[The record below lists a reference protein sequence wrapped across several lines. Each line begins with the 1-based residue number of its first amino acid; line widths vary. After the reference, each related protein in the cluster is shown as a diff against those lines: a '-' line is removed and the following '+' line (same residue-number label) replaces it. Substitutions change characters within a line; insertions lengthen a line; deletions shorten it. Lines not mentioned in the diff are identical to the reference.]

1 MGREIGHLGVLSFLP
16 CSYIVSTKYLCS
28 NSYTHNTHTHKENIM
43 SKTPYEIRLDLLKLA
58 NEILT
63 TPVHNNRDALM
74 QKFHASRETY
84 VGEAGP
90 REPMA
95 FPELPQFPSSEDILK
110 EAEKLKDFVD
120 AG

>member
-1 MGREIGHLGVLSFLP
+1 
-16 CSYIVSTKYLCS
+16 
-28 NSYTHNTHTHKENIM
+28 M

-63 TPVHNNRDALM
+63 TPVHSGRDSLM
-74 QKFHASRETY
+74 QKFHASRETF
-84 VGEAGP
+84 VGETAP

-110 EAEKLKDFVD
+110 EAEKLKAFID
-120 AG
+120 G